1 MLKEYKKV
9 SGIFRRPKMHIYF
22 GFWSTPKW
30 VVNIGQW
37 MFANKDNAGTFKY
50 KCANLLYNIFGRR
63 SDPCLPV
70 WRKGNTIRLFKKYC
84 VHGYNKEDGCFIAW
98 NEKFAET
105 LKKWHLSWLQ
115 PTYVLPV
122 WLSCYYFNFDMC
134 WKWKYDEVRYEFPPQ
149 ITFMLFNISLSIYWK
164 HPECT
169 NGGDDMMYWETILN
183 YNYKYIDELR
193 GKSVDILSQIIGL
206 SDYCGYWL
214 SWKEDGTRTYIW
226 NLSPEYLRNRKYAE
240 ILAQH
245 QAMKEKEIE
254 EKHKK
259 ITCPKCGRTMVC
271 DEDKVLLSSPPQYE
285 YKCPHCGETKYLFE
299 KITNIW

>member
-1 MLKEYKKV
+1 
-9 SGIFRRPKMHIYF
+9 
-22 GFWSTPKW
+22 
-30 VVNIGQW
+30 
-37 MFANKDNAGTFKY
+37 
-50 KCANLLYNIFGRR
+50 
-63 SDPCLPV
+63 
-70 WRKGNTIRLFKKYC
+70 
-84 VHGYNKEDGCFIAW
+84 
-98 NEKFAET
+98 
-105 LKKWHLSWLQ
+105 
-115 PTYVLPV
+115 
-122 WLSCYYFNFDMC
+122 
-134 WKWKYDEVRYEFPPQ
+134 
-149 ITFMLFNISLSIYWK
+149 
-164 HPECT
+164 
-169 NGGDDMMYWETILN
+169 MMYWETILN